1 MLLRGQYCYWGVA
14 ICHFFLDEA
23 FDRPH
28 NGMLSRPGYRDL
40 PSFWDSHWPPPKF
53 LRHQSLFHGW
63 VVVGLDWPQHS
74 NPGKYV
80 RVHTCLHKLFLMF
93 CIRENLWP
101 TVICSLSFLISQFSC
116 LLCFFS
122 SIFSLLPCF
131 FFLLH
136 HPYGRI
142 SGQRTNKTCLRIRMP
157 VWGGPERYHFLS
169 CHPDSLSL

>member
-101 TVICSLSFLISQFSC
+101 TVICSLSFLISQLSC

-122 SIFSLLPCF
+122 SIFSLLPRF
-131 FFLLH
+131 FFLLLFS
-136 HPYGRI
+136 P
-142 SGQRTNKTCLRIRMP
+142 S
-157 VWGGPERYHFLS
+157 
-169 CHPDSLSL
+169 SLWKNFRAKNQQNLP